1 MVLDLDDA
9 FPLISDDATEGPKT
23 FAELNAGGSNLRDE
37 RAFPALNREDP
48 DDFDYDPNDEVGT
61 VHIGQT
67 KPLKA
72 SDPNIVR
79 VVFQFGRDSLTAS
92 GVLPSSVPPSEEARL
107 AIVGATGAL
116 KKYVGRDLS
125 VRERNPKRWDVV

>member
-1 MVLDLDDA
+1 MVFELDDA
-9 FPLISDDATEGPKT
+9 FPLISDGGTEGPRT
-23 FAELNAGGSNLRDE
+23 FADVNPGGSNLRDE
-37 RAFPALNREDP
+37 PAYPALNR
-48 DDFDYDPNDEVGT
+48 DDRNNFDYDPDDVVGT

-67 KPLKA
+67 KALNP

-92 GVLPSSVPPSEEARL
+92 GVLPSPVPPGEEARL

-116 KKYVGRDLS
+116 KKLTGRDIA